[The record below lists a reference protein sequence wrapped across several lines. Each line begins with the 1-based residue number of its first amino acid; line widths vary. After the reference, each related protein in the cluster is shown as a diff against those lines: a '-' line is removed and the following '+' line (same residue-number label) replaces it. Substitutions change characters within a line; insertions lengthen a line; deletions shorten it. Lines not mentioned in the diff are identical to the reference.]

1 MADASGRY
9 GITIPLRG
17 LIDDRALIEELGTLG
32 YTDVWSSEVSASDAF
47 TPLVLAGQWSE
58 RLRLG
63 TAVVP
68 VFTRGP
74 ALLAQTAAAL
84 AAAAPGR
91 FVLGL
96 GTSSPVI
103 VSDWNGLAFDR
114 PYQRARDVLRFLRP
128 ALRGEK
134 VAESYETFS
143 VTGFRLE
150 RAPEVPPPLY
160 LAALREGMLRLAGA
174 EADGVILNWLG
185 AQDVARCR
193 AVVEGSAGGAHREVV
208 ARIFVVPNA
217 DAQRARTIARRAIA
231 AYLNV
236 PAYAAFQ
243 TWLGRGPLLA
253 DMWAA
258 WRAGDRRGAVAAIPD
273 EVVDSLVVHGD
284 PDTCRA
290 HIARYAD
297 AGVDTPMLAILDPD
311 ADPLT
316 TIRALAPAGRTQ
328 RAP

>member
-1 MADASGRY
+1 MADPQAGY

-17 LIDDRALIEELGTLG
+17 LVEDRAVVEELDRLG
-32 YTDVWSSEVSASDAF
+32 YTDAWSSEVSGSDAF
-47 TPLVLAGQWSE
+47 TPLALAGQWSD

-74 ALLAQTAAAL
+74 ALLAQTAATL

-103 VSDWNGLAFDR
+103 VSDWNSLDFDR
-114 PYQRARDVLRFLRP
+114 PYERARDVLRFLRP
-128 ALRGEK
+128 ALRGDK
-134 VAESYETFS
+134 VAQEYATFS

-150 RAPEVPPPLY
+150 SAPQVAPPLY

-193 AVVEGSAGGAHREVV
+193 AVVQDAAGTGHREVV
-208 ARIFVVPNA
+208 ARIFVVPSA
-217 DAQRARTIARRAIA
+217 DTERARAIGRRAIA

-236 PAYAAFQ
+236 GAYAAFHE
-243 TWLGRGPLLA
+243 WLGRGPLLA
-253 DMWAA
+253 DMWSA
-258 WRAGDRRGAVAAIPD
+258 WRMGDRRGALAAIPD
-273 EVVDSLVVHGD
+273 EVVDTLVVHGD
-284 PDTCRA
+284 PDACRA
-290 HIARYAD
+290 HVARYVA
-297 AGVDTPMLAILDPD
+297 AGVDTPVLAILDPD

-316 TIRALAPAGRTQ
+316 TVRALAPTG
-328 RAP
+328 